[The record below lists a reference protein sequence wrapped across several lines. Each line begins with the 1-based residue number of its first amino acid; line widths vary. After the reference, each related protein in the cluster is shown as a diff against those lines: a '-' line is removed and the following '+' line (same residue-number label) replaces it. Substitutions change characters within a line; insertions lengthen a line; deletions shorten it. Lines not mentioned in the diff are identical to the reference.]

1 MKTPEPS
8 NPKTCPTS
16 TLSVRDFLAKL
27 SLWPGN
33 VSASTICAELSCLK
47 LPDSLQKDDLH
58 FYYWKT
64 YRGCYRMTKAGRF
77 IPSSPCLLK
86 WGIIW
91 NGVCITANIS
101 ESRSSADGCILSDI
115 LTEEVPEKYF
125 LSDTALRKLLNNLSG
140 DRKAN
145 AYMKRTE

>member
-1 MKTPEPS
+1 
-8 NPKTCPTS
+8 
-16 TLSVRDFLAKL
+16 
-27 SLWPGN
+27 
-33 VSASTICAELSCLK
+33 
-47 LPDSLQKDDLH
+47 
-58 FYYWKT
+58 
-64 YRGCYRMTKAGRF
+64 MTKAGRL

-115 LTEEVPEKYF
+115 LTDEVPEKYF

>member
-1 MKTPEPS
+1 MS
-8 NPKTCPTS
+8 GFHL
-16 TLSVRDFLAKL
+16 LSDKLKKLCAVKQENLLCFTAFWRAAIHNYFLR
-27 SLWPGN
+27 
-33 VSASTICAELSCLK
+33 I
-47 LPDSLQKDDLH
+47 
-58 FYYWKT
+58 T

-115 LTEEVPEKYF
+115 LTDEVPEKYF